1 VSCLNHDKVAIV
13 TGSSRGLGRAIVR
26 ELADHGCKVV
36 INYFQSKEQA
46 EQLLAELKDKGQE
59 AIAVQAGVAHPDD
72 VQSMIDMTV
81 KEFGGI
87 DILVNNAGVNR
98 DRTIRRM
105 SIEEWQEVIAT
116 DLSSVFYCTYAALP
130 HMIERGGGR
139 IVNMSSIVGQMGNP
153 GQSNYAAAKAGIV
166 GFTRAI
172 AMDMASCGVTCNAYH
187 PFAKTDLLGPQT
199 RYTVEQRFRQGKIDR
214 EEFEWQSSP
223 PGPEGVGPVIA
234 YLASPAAA
242 GITGKVFYVSGGKL
256 AIYSE
261 PVRRRTIHKAGAIWS
276 VAELVERVPGLLEE

>member
-1 VSCLNHDKVAIV
+1 VSCLNHGKVAIV

-72 VQSMIDMTV
+72 VQSMIDTTV

-116 DLSSVFYCTYAALP
+116 DLSSAFYCTNAALP

-139 IVNMSSIVGQMGNP
+139 IINMSSIVGQMGNL
-153 GQSNYAAAKAGIV
+153 GQSNYAAAKAGMV
-166 GFTRAI
+166 GFTKSAAQEFARFNITVNAMCPGFIETEMVTNLTEDVQQALI
-172 AMDMASCGVTCNAYH
+172 AKI
-187 PFAKTDLLGPQT
+187 PLG
-199 RYTVEQRFRQGKIDR
+199 RFGKA
-214 EEFEWQSSP
+214 EEVARLCRFLVS
-223 PGPEGVGPVIA
+223 EGD
-234 YLASPAAA
+234 Y
-242 GITGKVFYVSGGKL
+242 ITGAQININGGMYL
-256 AIYSE
+256 Q
-261 PVRRRTIHKAGAIWS
+261 
-276 VAELVERVPGLLEE
+276 